1 MRLGEAHLF
10 PYLRTCAL
18 AAGSQKIYKLFFFF
32 DAKMSAKE
40 KKKSSQLCPELCAP
54 PLHALWIGEARHP
67 PLGDKHLEKKVYAMG
82 KQSRQASR
90 APETARSPG
99 PITLKGQEL
108 DSKCDCLLIIPQDN
122 LNQYNPPESYSC
134 SPG

>member
-40 KKKSSQLCPELCAP
+40 KKKKFA
-54 PLHALWIGEARHP
+54 
-67 PLGDKHLEKKVYAMG
+67 
-82 KQSRQASR
+82 
-90 APETARSPG
+90 
-99 PITLKGQEL
+99 TL
-108 DSKCDCLLIIPQDN
+108 P
-122 LNQYNPPESYSC
+122 
-134 SPG
+134 